1 MADYNQTTPDAVSEL
16 VALRAWVVRMAHTVD
31 GIAYLPARER
41 SKEAARI
48 AERMRNVVMAPSMVE
63 ACKRD

>member
-1 MADYNQTTPDAVSEL
+1 
-16 VALRAWVVRMAHTVD
+16 MAHTVD